1 MNRTVLIVDNDID
14 ILTVLQKGLSQR
26 GYNVISADNGSDTI
40 MLARS
45 KGPDMILLDLL
56 MPDMDGA
63 AVAAMLREDP
73 LTRHIPIVFTT
84 CLISR
89 PEQSQRNNHLIAGHA
104 TFAKPYDIDELTE
117 EMEKLM
123 KCSPNS

>member
-1 MNRTVLIVDNDID
+1 MNRTVLVVDNDID
-14 ILTVLQKGLSQR
+14 ILNALKKGLSQR
-26 GYNVISADNGSDTI
+26 GYSVISADNGSDTI
-40 MLARS
+40 MLTIS
-45 KGPDMILLDLL
+45 KRPDMILLDLL

-73 LTRHIPIVFTT
+73 LTCHIPIVFTT

-89 PEQSQRNNHLIAGHA
+89 PDQARRNGCLIPSQA

-117 EMEKLM
+117 EMEKM
-123 KCSPNS
+123 MSG

>member
-1 MNRTVLIVDNDID
+1 
-14 ILTVLQKGLSQR
+14 
-26 GYNVISADNGSDTI
+26 
-40 MLARS
+40 
-45 KGPDMILLDLL
+45 MILLDLL

-89 PEQSQRNNHLIAGHA
+89 PEQNRRDGCFIAGQA

-117 EMEKLM
+117 EMEKMM
-123 KCSPNS
+123 K